1 MRLRVRNQDAL
12 WKHMAKT
19 CDVRLMSSVEYS
31 ERKSLLGSAVE
42 EVNQG
47 WYSPRPIHGFLSAA
61 KGASV
66 ARFVPVFTYVDTAI
80 YFACMQHL
88 DRKLAGAA
96 VTNTFG
102 GWRLGT
108 ARREIEEQEALAI
121 LGGEGCPSMP
131 PSCYNRAAWM
141 KNWQEYWKI
150 LAAKYEHADGSAWFA
165 MFDIANFYDSVDLSR
180 LETGV
185 RSICA
190 DEPFA
195 INVLFHLLASWNR
208 AQCLYRPSTKGLP
221 MDLVGDGSR
230 LLANFFLTAF
240 DRPYR
245 EHVQSRG
252 GDFMRFADDMVVC
265 VSTQQE
271 CERFVFEASARL
283 NDLGLNIAVAKVKY
297 CTKAEFERF
306 WGFVIMDRFE
316 NNEPDEALSALESVI
331 TDDSFGRRLTALKRA
346 ITIVDREPRLAGWR
360 RWVHDAVVEADL
372 VSRLS
377 REQLLAFMRLSGDFP
392 ASLDEVTT
400 TVVDQ
405 PFTLPKAILLRALEG
420 LQRHRI
426 GAVRDIVMSMT
437 QRIAQLNDPV
447 LNLAL
452 KHFTN

>member
-1 MRLRVRNQDAL
+1 
-12 WKHMAKT
+12 MAKT
-19 CDVRLMSSVEYS
+19 CDVRLMSGVEYS
-31 ERKSLLGSAVE
+31 ERKELHASAVE

-47 WYSPRPIHGFLSAA
+47 CYSPRPIHGFLSAA
-61 KGASV
+61 KGNSV
-66 ARFVPVFTYVDTAI
+66 ARFVPVFTYLDTAI

-88 DRKLAGAA
+88 DKKLAGAA

-108 ARREIEEQEALAI
+108 ARRELEEQEALAI

-150 LAAKYEHADGSAWFA
+150 LAAKYEHADDSAWLA
-165 MFDIANFYDSVDLSR
+165 MFDIANFYDSVDLHR
-180 LETGV
+180 LETNV

-195 INVLFHLLASWNR
+195 INVLFHLLASWNK
-208 AQCLYRPSTKGLP
+208 AQCKYTPSTKGLP

-245 EHVQSRG
+245 EYVQSRG

-265 VSTQQE
+265 ASTQQE
-271 CERFVFEASARL
+271 CQRLVFEASARL

-297 CTKAEFERF
+297 CTKVEFERF

-316 NNEPDEALSALESVI
+316 NDEPEEALSALQSFI

-346 ITIVDREPRLAGWR
+346 ITIVDREPRLARWR
-360 RWVHDAVVEADL
+360 RWVHGAVVEADL

-377 REQLLAFMRLSGDFP
+377 REQLLAFMRLSGDFE
-392 ASLDEVTT
+392 ASLNEVVS
-400 TVVDQ
+400 TVIDQ

-420 LQRHRI
+420 LQRHQTR
-426 GAVRDIVMSMT
+426 AVRDIVISAT
-437 QRIAQLNDPV
+437 QRVAQLNDPV
-447 LNLAL
+447 LNLGV
-452 KHFTN
+452 KHFVN